1 MFAIRA
7 QNANSSP
14 LRTQSS
20 NSWAPSLV
28 SLRASQRPN
37 DSPRAPQ
44 RAKRTP
50 ESLYDGP
57 KAPKVAIRSHF
68 GASLEPPGLK
78 TIKNTSDFACFHVA
92 LKMHHGRVV
101 GDPGVPQALKSQTSG
116 YRSQP

>member
-7 QNANSSP
+7 QNPTRYHHRA
-14 LRTQSS
+14 RSS

-50 ESLYDGP
+50 ESLYLYDAP

-68 GASLEPPGLK
+68 GASLEPP
-78 TIKNTSDFACFHVA
+78 
-92 LKMHHGRVV
+92 R
-101 GDPGVPQALKSQTSG
+101 P
-116 YRSQP
+116 